1 MFVEGDLYEGL
12 EELQEMEPEYVE
24 EKVERAKELEES
36 AAEQEKRYYEK
47 WDEYVEKS
55 DEASE
60 LSKPFTHDGFEGQEG
75 LQAELDH
82 IREVGEEMNDE
93 ASKIGS
99 EVSDKLFEKDIEE
112 IREVSPHWAE
122 RFVKTKDKILADSEA
137 RYQERIKA
145 EEEGKEYLS
154 SEPSTVFRALNL
166 ETQIE
171 LAKGGATPD
180 ALFSVVDDERGIYES
195 QHEYFDAKD
204 SFHET
209 LDKIPYEKAVE
220 ILDKRHEE
228 GQIDEDNYEALQ
240 RTIRLHYGV

>member
-12 EELQEMEPEYVE
+12 EELREIEPEYVE

-36 AAEQEKRYYEK
+36 VAEQEKRYYEK

-75 LQAELDH
+75 LQSELDH

-122 RFVKTKDKILADSEA
+122 SFVKTKEKILFHPEKLSPDY
-137 RYQERIKA
+137 RFDFMVPFQEINLPL
-145 EEEGKEYLS
+145 EDGKMSNSLLWKDGNS
-154 SEPSTVFRALNL
+154 KTV
-166 ETQIE
+166 
-171 LAKGGATPD
+171 
-180 ALFSVVDDERGIYES
+180 RGRR
-195 QHEYFDAKD
+195 K
-204 SFHET
+204 
-209 LDKIPYEKAVE
+209 P
-220 ILDKRHEE
+220 
-228 GQIDEDNYEALQ
+228 
-240 RTIRLHYGV
+240 

>member
-1 MFVEGDLYEGL
+1 MFGRGVFVERL
-12 EELQEMEPEYVE
+12 EELQELDPEHTEENVE
-24 EKVERAKELEES
+24 KLESLDELLK
-36 AAEQEKRYYEK
+36 EQEKRYYET
-47 WDEYVEKS
+47 WDEYEEKS

-60 LSKPFTHDGFEGQEG
+60 LSKPFTHDGFEGQQG
-75 LQAELDH
+75 LYDEMVRIDERAEEIDKEISEIH
-82 IREVGEEMNDE
+82 YE
-93 ASKIGS
+93 AK
-99 EVSDKLFEKDIEE
+99 DKLFDKDIEE
-112 IREVSPHWAE
+112 ISEVSPYWAD
-122 RFVKTKDKILADSEA
+122 RYVKTD
-137 RYQERIKA
+137 ERIAADAENEHQKRIEA
-145 EEEGKEYLS
+145 EEKGKDYF
-154 SEPSTVFRALNL
+154 EPYPTPFLRKLRL
-166 ETQIE
+166 ETDME
-171 LAKGGATPD
+171 LAKGGVTPD